1 MVVFVYTNSELAER
15 ENFFKSH
22 LQLQKNKIPSNKYN
36 QGGERNEHENYK
48 TLLKEIEEKWKNI
61 PC

>member
-1 MVVFVYTNSELAER
+1 MYTNNELSERKLKR
-15 ENFFKSH
+15 YS